1 MIRQIV
7 RLMLLILAGIGSMVR
22 KYPGPS
28 TGFIIGAVIGFVIGK
43 FLIRYGAP
51 GWLLPLQVLAIA
63 VLMAGV
69 VKDFFDR
76 LAGPRKGA

>member
-1 MIRQIV
+1 M
-7 RLMLLILAGIGSMVR
+7 G
-22 KYPGPS
+22 Y
-28 TGFIIGAVIGFVIGK
+28 VIGK

-63 VLMAGV
+63 LLMAGV

-76 LAGPRKGA
+76 LTGPGKGA